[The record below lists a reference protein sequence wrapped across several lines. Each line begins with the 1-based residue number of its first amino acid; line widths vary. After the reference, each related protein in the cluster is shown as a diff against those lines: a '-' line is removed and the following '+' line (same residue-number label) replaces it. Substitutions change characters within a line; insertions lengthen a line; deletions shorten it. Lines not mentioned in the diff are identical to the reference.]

1 MTEKEK
7 TAPIVSVGADTEQS
21 ILKQIN
27 NSITD
32 FNENDKSLDDY
43 LEEMQKEFLQQ
54 LDPSHLK
61 TISMREL
68 YNTVYKSKPPLI
80 DSLLYPGTYIFA
92 GAPKLGKSF
101 LMAQLAYHISTGT
114 PLWNFDVRKGTVL
127 YLALEDDYHRLQ
139 ERLYRMFGTES
150 ANNLYFSVSAGQL
163 GSGLDEQLTRFMAEH
178 PDTKLIIIDTLQKVR
193 EVGGDNYSY
202 ANDYEI
208 ITRLKKFA
216 DSYGICLLLVHHTR
230 KQNSEDKFDM
240 ISGTNGL
247 LGAAD
252 GGFILRKEKRTS
264 NSATLE
270 VSGRDQP
277 DQKIYLNRNPET
289 LVWELERTET
299 DHLHIDFVP
308 FTTGSKRGLDTRVS
322 LKQALAAQGF
332 KGGTRGDT
340 EWNQWVSAE
349 KSALAF
355 VMERHGIEW
364 EHKGTHEKHLSVL
377 DYKKQERATELE
389 QLSAKIEEKQ
399 TEFNVLS
406 ERVLNYDDGLENLR
420 NVEEMLDTAPE
431 YQLSE
436 PQGFMTAKAYK
447 TKIAEPLIQK
457 LKALVKTAL
466 ARCFE
471 GWDSYHRLN
480 ITNGNLYRENE
491 MLSKINS
498 KLKSENENLRSEV
511 KDYKLLRKVFG
522 HKQIDEL
529 LEQARNIKGRKRE
542 NPRSR

>member
-1 MTEKEK
+1 
-7 TAPIVSVGADTEQS
+7 
-21 ILKQIN
+21 
-27 NSITD
+27 
-32 FNENDKSLDDY
+32 
-43 LEEMQKEFLQQ
+43 MQR
-54 LDPSHLK
+54 
-61 TISMREL
+61 TISAMVGKGSVNHNSRKFKAENVDGSRTHLNIDYCNEPIKKIYHEL
-68 YNTVYKSKPPLI
+68 FDEALKRYNEKQTRADRRIENYYEKIRNSKQEKPFHELI
-80 DSLLYPGTYIFA
+80 LQIGDKENMSAESENG
-92 GAPKLGKSF
+92 
-101 LMAQLAYHISTGT
+101 QLA
-114 PLWNFDVRKGTVL
+114 RQVL
-127 YLALEDDYHRLQ
+127 DEYYRGFQ
-139 ERLYRMFGTES
+139 ERNPNLKVFS
-150 ANNLYFSVSAGQL
+150 AHLHM
-163 GSGLDEQLTRFMAEH
+163 DE
-178 PDTKLIIIDTLQKVR
+178 
-193 EVGGDNYSY
+193 
-202 ANDYEI
+202 
-208 ITRLKKFA
+208 
-216 DSYGICLLLVHHTR
+216 
-230 KQNSEDKFDM
+230 
-240 ISGTNGL
+240 
-247 LGAAD
+247 
-252 GGFILRKEKRTS
+252 
-264 NSATLE
+264 AT
-270 VSGRDQP
+270 P
-277 DQKIYLNRNPET
+277 
-289 LVWELERTET
+289 
-299 DHLHIDFVP
+299 HLHIDFVP

-511 KDYKLLRKVFG
+511 KDNKLLRKVFG

>member
-1 MTEKEK
+1 MTENEK
-7 TAPIVSVGADTEQS
+7 TTALIPSVGADGGQPPHNST
-21 ILKQIN
+21 KQRIPHETCESN
-27 NSITD
+27 PSE
-32 FNENDKSLDDY
+32 ENI
-43 LEEMQKEFLQQ
+43 EEMRKKIRRMN
-54 LDPSHLK
+54 DPHYLH
-61 TISMREL
+61 TVSMTEL
-68 YNTVYKSKPPLI
+68 YQTTYKSRPPVI
-80 DSLLYPGTYIFA
+80 DGLLYSGAYILA
-92 GAPKLGKSF
+92 GAPKIGKSF
-101 LMAQLAYHISTGT
+101 LVAQLAYHVSTGT

-230 KQNSEDKFDM
+230 KQNSEEKFDM

-299 DHLHIDFVP
+299 ELWKLPPEPLLENIAVKITNENP
-308 FTTGSKRGLDTRVS
+308 EWYGSPTELVEFLGVEMKANALTMKLNINAGRLFDEYGIRYQNKRCHDGRKVS
-322 LKQALAAQGF
+322 L
-332 KGGTRGDT
+332 T
-340 EWNQWVSAE
+340 
-349 KSALAF
+349 
-355 VMERHGIEW
+355 
-364 EHKGTHEKHLSVL
+364 
-377 DYKKQERATELE
+377 YE
-389 QLSAKIEEKQ
+389 Q
-399 TEFNVLS
+399 
-406 ERVLNYDDGLENLR
+406 RDD
-420 NVEEMLDTAPE
+420 V
-431 YQLSE
+431 
-436 PQGFMTAKAYK
+436 
-447 TKIAEPLIQK
+447 
-457 LKALVKTAL
+457 
-466 ARCFE
+466 
-471 GWDSYHRLN
+471 
-480 ITNGNLYRENE
+480 
-491 MLSKINS
+491 
-498 KLKSENENLRSEV
+498 
-511 KDYKLLRKVFG
+511 
-522 HKQIDEL
+522 
-529 LEQARNIKGRKRE
+529 
-542 NPRSR
+542 

>member
-68 YNTVYKSKPPLI
+68 YNTVYQSKPPLI
-80 DSLLYPGTYIFA
+80 DGLLYPGTYIFA

-150 ANNLYFSVSAGQL
+150 ANNLFFSVSAGQL

-270 VSGRDQP
+270 ISGRDQP

-299 DHLHIDFVP
+299 ELWKEPPEPLLEKIA
-308 FTTGSKRGLDTRVS
+308 TTLLSESKVWE
-322 LKQALAAQGF
+322 
-332 KGGTRGDT
+332 GTA
-340 EWNQWVSAE
+340 S
-349 KSALAF
+349 
-355 VMERHGIEW
+355 
-364 EHKGTHEKHLSVL
+364 
-377 DYKKQERATELE
+377 ELCDILGE
-389 QLSAKIEEKQ
+389 DVKP
-399 TEFNVLS
+399 NVLS
-406 ERVLNYDDGLENLR
+406 LR
-420 NVEEMLDTAPE
+420 
-431 YQLSE
+431 LSIN
-436 PQGFMTAKAYK
+436 AN
-447 TKIAEPLIQK
+447 
-457 LKALVKTAL
+457 
-466 ARCFE
+466 
-471 GWDSYHRLN
+471 RL
-480 ITNGNLYRENE
+480 L
-491 MLSKINS
+491 
-498 KLKSENENLRSEV
+498 
-511 KDYKLLRKVFG
+511 KDYGIHYKASRT
-522 HKQIDEL
+522 H
-529 LEQARNIKGRKRE
+529 NGRKL
-542 NPRSR
+542 SLMK